1 MEENATT
8 NKDKYT
14 LIFSITRWVK
24 SIEDPNLLKYLRIA
38 LKLYVL
44 EGLGFKTRDMK
55 PKEFAKSCD
64 KLTLQKFMKQL
75 EKLAEKD
82 SSKDEKPENSLSS
95 PKENLKACVLEVFDQ
110 QFEAALALGLVKE
123 STKHN
128 YRSVIGRFCEYLPQ
142 QAWWQELFPPQM
154 PEFIPKHPGR
164 AKKKSTYKKLDNYG
178 LPIDKWPDHVVKQFE
193 EFKEFRLIGDEKDAL
208 LEGGWKRNGESE
220 DEKKSQTKLSTIA
233 PSTFEQEKNAI
244 TLVFGWYVHIQ
255 GGSVNQLDLE
265 LLTDANLLGR
275 YTYWCTKKRG
285 RSYHT
290 GVRSASVGIAI
301 AKWKNINK
309 FSRRNW
315 SDIEVIL
322 ELRDFKNFCKE
333 EYDKEKKKFEDEKWP
348 DKELTHPE
356 ARQVVQYLRSCCA
369 THKGKVSRSP
379 GKCVKG
385 KARYLSAVLWAWQ
398 VYLIV
403 KILVYMPVR
412 QQEIRQYELGK
423 TLFRK
428 LDAKGRPY
436 YQVIITKHKNKSKT
450 GKNRNYK
457 LPSILTADLDA
468 WINVWRPKAVEAVQ
482 TLPTWLEFKG
492 YKPEELEI
500 LPQRL
505 EAAKRGEFKRKVKNP
520 QKYIE
525 NLESRI
531 RNISHLIAAWESA
544 RTNLINNGSLFFSFG
559 RANYLNKFGQPLS
572 GNSVLSLVVNAIS
585 EATSALFGEPRWTN
599 PHALRHIG
607 AKHVRLLKKDTKGM
621 AAAMGHSEE
630 QGDKYAN
637 QIMTE
642 SDLIDELIDS
652 WWESDDLDLNE

>member
-1 MEENATT
+1 MEESAITD
-8 NKDKYT
+8 KDKYT
-14 LIFSITRWVK
+14 LIFSITRWGK

-44 EGLGFKTRDMK
+44 EGLGFQTKNMK
-55 PKEFAKSCD
+55 PNEFAKFCD

-75 EKLAEKD
+75 EKLAENN
-82 SSKDEKPENSLSS
+82 SSKDEKPENSFLS

-110 QFEAALALGLVKE
+110 QFEAALALELVKE

-128 YRSVIGRFCEYLPQ
+128 YRSVIGRFCEFLVQ
-142 QAWWQELFPPQM
+142 QTWWQELFPPQM

-164 AKKKSTYKKLDNYG
+164 AKKNSTYKKLANYG
-178 LPIDKWPDHVVKQFE
+178 LSIDKWPAHVVKQSE
-193 EFKEFRLIGDEKDAL
+193 EFKNFVLTEGEKEAL
-208 LEGGWKRNGESE
+208 LQGGWKRNEKSE
-220 DEKKSQTKLSTIA
+220 DEKKSQSKLSAIA
-233 PSTFEQEKNAI
+233 PSSLKQYENTI
-244 TLVFGWYVHIQ
+244 TYVFGWYVHIQ
-255 GGSVNQLDLE
+255 GGSVDQLDLE
-265 LLTDANLLGR
+265 LLTDANLLAR
-275 YTYWCTKKRG
+275 YTYWCIKERG
-285 RSYHT
+285 RSYHR
-290 GVRSASVGIAI
+290 GMEAASVGIAI

-309 FSRRNW
+309 SKRQNW

-322 ELRDFKNFCKE
+322 ELRDFRNYCDEK
-333 EYDKEKKKFEDEKWP
+333 YDKEKKKKEEEKWK
-348 DKELTHPE
+348 DKELTHSQ

-369 THKGKVSRSP
+369 THRGRVSQSTGKRI
-379 GKCVKG
+379 
-385 KARYLSAVLWAWQ
+385 KANARQLFTVVWSLQ

-403 KILVYMPVR
+403 KILVYLPVR
-412 QQEIRQYELGK
+412 QQEVRQYEIGK

-436 YQVIITKHKNKSKT
+436 YQVIITEHKNKSKT
-450 GKNRNYK
+450 GKDRKYK

-482 TLPTWLEFKG
+482 TLPDWLKFKG

-500 LPQRL
+500 LQQRL
-505 EAAKRGEFKRKVKNP
+505 DAAKRGEFKREVKNP

-531 RNISHLIAAWESA
+531 RSIRYNIAAWETA
-544 RTNLINNGSLFFSFG
+544 RTNLTNNGSLFFSVG
-559 RANYLNKFGQPLS
+559 NVGDLNKFGQPLS
-572 GNSVLSLVVNAIS
+572 RGSVRSLVVNAIS
-585 EATSALFGEPRWTN
+585 EATSALFKEPRWTN
-599 PHALRHIG
+599 PHALRHIA

-630 QGDKYAN
+630 QADKYAD

-642 SDLIDELIDS
+642 SDLIDNFIDS
-652 WWESDDLDLNE
+652 WWESDDLDLND